1 MTRDEIEKAK
11 EEALEEV
18 DNIFWGL
25 RGLNR
30 NNTTIYGAANDLK
43 EASDRLFELDSRL
56 GELDEEEPEDESQL
70 PRSKE

>member
-1 MTRDEIEKAK
+1 MTRDEIEKTK

-30 NNTTIYGAANDLK
+30 NNTTIYRAATDLK

-56 GELDEEEPEDESQL
+56 EELDEEEPEDESD
-70 PRSKE
+70 SYE

>member
-1 MTRDEIEKAK
+1 MTRDEIERAK

-18 DNIFWGL
+18 DNIFW
-25 RGLNR
+25 GLNR

-56 GELDEEEPEDESQL
+56 GELDEEEPEDESD
-70 PRSKE
+70 SDE

>member
-30 NNTTIYGAANDLK
+30 NNTTIYGAATDLK

-56 GELDEEEPEDESQL
+56 EELDEEEPEEEDESE
-70 PRSKE
+70 SDE

>member
-30 NNTTIYGAANDLK
+30 NNTTIYGAATDLK
-43 EASDRLFELDSRL
+43 EASDRLFEFDSRL
-56 GELDEEEPEDESQL
+56 EELDEEEPEDESE
-70 PRSKE
+70 SDE